1 MPIVSNAPPRAKRAD
16 LFANVVVTNQFGQQF
31 RFLDELVRG
40 RSAVIN
46 TTFTICRGTCSGTN
60 ALLKRLRAPL
70 SQLFGKRASILT
82 MTIDPVNDTREV
94 LAEYAAQFKAM
105 TPSAPDQCD
114 WHFLTATPDDI
125 EALRRSLGFYD
136 LDRRVDADITR
147 HAAML
152 LFGNDRT
159 DRWSTS
165 PTQLRDGLIFEPI
178 RRTLGETTQER
189 YGIRKS

>member
-1 MPIVSNAPPRAKRAD
+1 
-16 LFANVVVTNQFGQQF
+16 
-31 RFLDELVRG
+31 
-40 RSAVIN
+40 
-46 TTFTICRGTCSGTN
+46 
-60 ALLKRLRAPL
+60 
-70 SQLFGKRASILT
+70 

-114 WHFLTATPDDI
+114 WHFLTGTPDDI
-125 EALRRSLGFYD
+125 ETLRRSLGFYD